1 MRSRNSGED
10 AEDEE
15 FPVEESA
22 ASMFD
27 YPLGLLTSITM
38 TTVEGTT
45 GTSEM
50 EQSASAS
57 VHKVK
62 VVAPCNTGSGTS
74 SSKLSGGTPRLSE
87 LCRWKTAMTTVSLHH
102 DNERPSAEA

>member
-1 MRSRNSGED
+1 MRSRNS
-10 AEDEE
+10 
-15 FPVEESA
+15 V
-22 ASMFD
+22 FD
-27 YPLGLLTSITM
+27 YPLGLLTSIMM
-38 TTVEGTT
+38 TTVEGTS

-62 VVAPCNTGSGTS
+62 VVAPCNSGSGAS
-74 SSKLSGGTPRLSE
+74 SSKLSGGTAGLSE

-102 DNERPSAEA
+102 DNERPSVEACSQYDVGQNN